1 MPPKTLCQLSGDEIR
16 KECIKLGIQG
26 TFSMKEALVEMA
38 VMLASVGMNPRT
50 HMFFPSQP
58 LLEMSPSNLIILT
71 DLVETLKMSPVPVS
85 TMKLSSISSTTT
97 SVSSS
102 RVFSNGITSSI
113 SASGPICSTIPY
125 YNPYN
130 PPPPIVSSNPT
141 IMTPEVVAPGTI
153 VL

>member
-1 MPPKTLCQLSGDEIR
+1 
-16 KECIKLGIQG
+16 
-26 TFSMKEALVEMA
+26 MKEALVEMA
-38 VMLASVGMNPRT
+38 VMLASAGKNPKT

-71 DLVETLKMSPVPVS
+71 DLVETLKLSPSS
-85 TMKLSSISSTTT
+85 TMTLSSISSTTT

-102 RVFSNGITSSI
+102 RVFSNGSTTSV
-113 SASGPICSTIPY
+113 SASGPICSNIPY